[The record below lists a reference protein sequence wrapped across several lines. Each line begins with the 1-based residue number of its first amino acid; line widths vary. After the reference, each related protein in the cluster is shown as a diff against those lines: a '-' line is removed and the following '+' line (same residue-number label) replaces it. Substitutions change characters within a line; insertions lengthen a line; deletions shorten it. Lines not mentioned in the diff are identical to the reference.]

1 MRLGVIS
8 DTHGHSDYTRA
19 ALGVL
24 DEQQVDA
31 LIHCGDIGPP
41 QIVGLF
47 AGRPT
52 HFVFGNT
59 DQDLADLRMAIAE
72 LGLNCHEHRGD
83 VELGGRRIG
92 FLHGD
97 DAGAFM
103 EMIASQQ
110 FDLVCYG
117 HTHQKELHQQG
128 RTWVLN
134 PGAVYRASPH
144 TVAVVDLETMDIQHV
159 VIEQV
164 AAPGS

>member
-8 DTHGHSDYTRA
+8 DTHGHCDYTKA
-19 ALGVL
+19 ALRVL
-24 DEQQVDA
+24 DEQQVDL

-47 AGRPT
+47 AGRET

-59 DQDLADLRMAIAE
+59 DEDLADLRMAIAE
-72 LGLNCHEHRGD
+72 VGLVCHEFRGD
-83 VELGGRRIG
+83 IERGGRRIG

-110 FDLVCYG
+110 YDLVCYG

-144 TVAVVDLETMDIQHV
+144 TVAVVDLDSMHIEHV
-159 VIEQV
+159 VIEQISV
-164 AAPGS
+164 